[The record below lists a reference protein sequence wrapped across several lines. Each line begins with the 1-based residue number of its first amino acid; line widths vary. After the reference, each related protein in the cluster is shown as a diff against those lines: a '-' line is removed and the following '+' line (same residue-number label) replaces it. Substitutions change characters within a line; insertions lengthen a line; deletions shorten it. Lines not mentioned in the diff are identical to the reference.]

1 MNGYEERIVQQCTKS
16 AYLNKR
22 SIKSTIVNLLYKEI
36 TYNKKS
42 QAIAVLDKVGDRFY
56 TEETYERAAEMLL
69 AKRDNVARGTL
80 CECMGNERVALDC
93 TMKPCKHPKYFKG
106 EQAT

>member
-1 MNGYEERIVQQCTKS
+1 MNGYEQRIVEQCTKS

-36 TYNKKS
+36 RYNKKS

-69 AKRDNVARGTL
+69 AKR
-80 CECMGNERVALDC
+80 
-93 TMKPCKHPKYFKG
+93 
-106 EQAT
+106 EQAS

>member
-1 MNGYEERIVQQCTKS
+1 LYGTKTKKMNGYEERIVQQCTKS

-36 TYNKKS
+36 RYNKKS

-69 AKRDNVARGTL
+69 AKR
-80 CECMGNERVALDC
+80 
-93 TMKPCKHPKYFKG
+93 

>member
-22 SIKSTIVNLLYKEI
+22 SIKSAIINLLYKEI

-69 AKRDNVARGTL
+69 AKR
-80 CECMGNERVALDC
+80 
-93 TMKPCKHPKYFKG
+93 
-106 EQAT
+106 EQATWTLHQSPSEIWKGLISTR

>member
-56 TEETYERAAEMLL
+56 TEETYERAAEMHIVNKSLQ
-69 AKRDNVARGTL
+69 G
-80 CECMGNERVALDC
+80 
-93 TMKPCKHPKYFKG
+93 CKAS
-106 EQAT
+106 QR

>member
-22 SIKSTIVNLLYKEI
+22 SIKSMIIDLLFKEI

-69 AKRDNVARGTL
+69 AKR
-80 CECMGNERVALDC
+80 
-93 TMKPCKHPKYFKG
+93 
-106 EQAT
+106 EQAS